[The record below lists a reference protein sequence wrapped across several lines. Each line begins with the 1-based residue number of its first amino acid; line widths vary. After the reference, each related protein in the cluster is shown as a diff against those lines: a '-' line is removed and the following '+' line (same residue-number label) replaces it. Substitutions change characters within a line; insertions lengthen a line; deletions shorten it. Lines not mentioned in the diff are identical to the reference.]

1 MWWSLGPKPIKLV
14 KTMEEVNFVYDQL
27 LVTQDV
33 KKGKLVHSLEHG
45 LERRSTQDF
54 AYFNSRISSL
64 GKTQGSL
71 LGLSSDFPHSLIANL
86 FVSLPFSLVIHSSLS
101 DFLKFYE
108 AYLSDYYSKS
118 AIL

>member
-64 GKTQGSL
+64 GNTQVSL

-86 FVSLPFSLVIHSSLS
+86 IHPRQWRHLIRS
-101 DFLKFYE
+101 
-108 AYLSDYYSKS
+108 
-118 AIL
+118 